1 MWRCL
6 SQRWIVLLLAAVLWS
21 TAQAAPTRRA
31 RPKISDD
38 SAAGTVLYEQ
48 GLLANGAP
56 LVALRA
62 EAAALSGANAACINC
77 HRKSGL
83 GSIEARNVIP
93 PITGRYLFHPPQD
106 SEDASRLP
114 YLPNSRLDREAYT
127 RETLAAAIRDGT
139 DATGKP
145 LSYLMPR
152 YDLGDADMDALITH
166 LVALDPK
173 RVPGVNSEEL
183 HFATIVTPD
192 ADPLVREGVLNVIR
206 NFFDEKNAAPRV
218 AGGQRMQT
226 SAKGAQAKHMLKVG
240 RLWVLHVWELT
251 GPASTWQQ
259 QLKERMAAEPVF
271 AVISGAYGG
280 NYVPVRDF
288 CEAEAVPCLFPN
300 LDNAPVDGDRDFH
313 TIYFARGVGQEAD
326 LVAHDI
332 GESNLP
338 GPIVALYREGDVGEV
353 AARRLQSVMQERG
366 VTVQVRGLAA
376 DASPAAL
383 RAMLVKVP
391 VQSTLALWLRAK
403 DLAELGPSPK
413 RTVYVSGILGDYE
426 NAPLPAE
433 WRAATKLLYN
443 VDLPEERRV
452 RLDYAHGWFRVR
464 RIPEIAF
471 RQQADTMLACGILS
485 ETVKHL
491 IDAFIPDYLVE
502 RIEDTLEHRLLTG
515 YYARLSL
522 GPRQRYA
529 VKGGYFAR
537 FADPAGSRVERIS
550 DWIYP

>member
-1 MWRCL
+1 MSTGSFSRCCVGL
-6 SQRWIVLLLAAVLWS
+6 LAVVLLC
-21 TAQAAPTRRA
+21 TAQAAPRRV
-31 RPKISDD
+31 RPKLSDD
-38 SAAGTVLYEQ
+38 SVAGTTLYEK
-48 GLLANGAP
+48 GTLADGSP

-62 EAAALSGANAACINC
+62 DAPALSGANAACINC

-93 PITGRYLFHPPQD
+93 PVTGRYLFHPPQD
-106 SEDASRLP
+106 SEDAARLP
-114 YLPNSRLDREAYT
+114 YLPNSRLDRAAYT
-127 RETLAAAIRDGT
+127 RETLAAAIREGT
-139 DATGKP
+139 DASGKP

-152 YDLGDADMDALITH
+152 YDLSDTDMDALITH

-218 AGGQRMQT
+218 AGGQKLQT

-259 QLKERMAAEPVF
+259 QLKDKMAAEPVF

-280 NYVPVRDF
+280 NFVPVRDF

-300 LDNAPVDGDRDFH
+300 LDNAPADGDGDFH
-313 TIYFARGVGQEAD
+313 TVYFSRGVGVEAD
-326 LVAHDI
+326 LVAQDI
-332 GESNLP
+332 VQSGSS
-338 GPIVALYREGDVGEV
+338 GPIFAIYREGDVGQV
-353 AARRLQSVMQERG
+353 AAQELQARLQAQGMTLQMRSLSAQ
-366 VTVQVRGLAA
+366 A
-376 DASPAAL
+376 DPAAV
-383 RAMLVKVP
+383 RALLTKVP
-391 VQSTLALWLRAK
+391 AQATVALWLRPT
-403 DLAELGPSPK
+403 DLAAVGSAPK
-413 RTVYVSGILGDYE
+413 KAVYVSGIMGDYE
-426 NAPLPAE
+426 NAPVPSE
-433 WRAATKLLYN
+433 WRAVTKLLYN
-443 VDLPEERRV
+443 IDLPEERRV

-515 YYARLSL
+515 NYARLSL

-537 FADPAGSRVERIS
+537 FTEPTGSRVERLG
-550 DWIYP
+550 DWMYP